1 MLSPRCFPVTSRF
14 WDAVG
19 LKIAG
24 CCRLWFLFCC
34 CTTLVPP
41 LSAQSVRYEGEVVN
55 RGYAT
60 NPNPSGTSAT
70 LELTASSAAGAD
82 GYVSIGPTLGGSGA
96 FSYALWSDSILI
108 VTTSPTADTIAWLG
122 NWSPLGG
129 AGFYIIE
136 GGPYKGQGGSWSL
149 HHVEGPQL
157 ARTARP
163 PARIRERLSILVE
176 PFGRIPQYSRK
187 NPFVPPAI
195 SNPSAGTMSPLDSQV
210 GSGSAVGYWIF
221 FGLFA
226 LVAAGALVGW
236 FQTRPVVPPGGGKTS
251 PATPQGRRRKR
262 IQQYAISCPV
272 CGVERIE
279 VAHKLWFMH
288 GFILVARYGTRTIV
302 GCAQCVRQK
311 SVRELAVNAVGG
323 WWCFPWGIGT
333 PAVIVQNLI
342 LVLLGSRANE
352 VEAVLRAAGIDPS
365 EVKLD
370 QSGLTREQRRLLRA
384 AGHVLA
390 TVVWADGKI
399 APKEHARA
407 LIILQQ
413 FAGGRITPERAAQ
426 FFHDGQTWTGDLSDL
441 DFDLRET
448 LLQMALDIALADG
461 ELALPEIAILHDLA
475 KRLGFPPK
483 AVESML
489 DQVFG
494 RRPAGEPS
502 GSSRESRQRRRP
514 AGVEEV
520 ARAAAILGVAVTATM
535 VEVKQAWRSAMMRY
549 HPDRSR
555 GDRNL
560 EAEFTKRSQEI
571 NWAHE
576 ILKRHATAEVY
587 A

>member
-1 MLSPRCFPVTSRF
+1 MLV
-14 WDAVG
+14 D
-19 LKIAG
+19 
-24 CCRLWFLFCC
+24 
-34 CTTLVPP
+34 
-41 LSAQSVRYEGEVVN
+41 
-55 RGYAT
+55 
-60 NPNPSGTSAT
+60 
-70 LELTASSAAGAD
+70 
-82 GYVSIGPTLGGSGA
+82 
-96 FSYALWSDSILI
+96 
-108 VTTSPTADTIAWLG
+108 
-122 NWSPLGG
+122 
-129 AGFYIIE
+129 
-136 GGPYKGQGGSWSL
+136 
-149 HHVEGPQL
+149 
-157 ARTARP
+157 
-163 PARIRERLSILVE
+163 
-176 PFGRIPQYSRK
+176 PFGRVPRYRPE
-187 NPFVPPAI
+187 NPFVPPA
-195 SNPSAGTMSPLDSQV
+195 NAKRSAGTISPAVSQAEADS
-210 GSGSAVGYWIF
+210 AAGYWIL
-221 FGLFA
+221 FGLMA
-226 LVAAGALVGW
+226 LVAAGALVRW
-236 FQTRPVVPPGGGKTS
+236 FQARPVPPGGGKTS
-251 PATPQGRRRKR
+251 PAAPKGRRRKR

-323 WWCFPWGIGT
+323 WWCFPWGIAT

-384 AGHVLA
+384 AGHVLV

-399 APKEHARA
+399 APKEHAQA
-407 LIILQQ
+407 LTILQQ
-413 FAGGRITPERAAQ
+413 FAGGRITPERAAH
-426 FFHDGQTWTGDLSDL
+426 FFHDGQTWTGDLSAL

-571 NWAHE
+571 NWAHD